1 MTIAR
6 WEIPFSGM
14 SAARISE
21 IRRVTSAGEPMS
33 ALMTFV
39 PVEDHFHG
47 DDVERGIPAK
57 SPQRDAR
64 VHVDVALAD
73 FEESAG
79 LGEAGKPHR
88 DGLCGERVED
98 DIRATAVGEF
108 HHGLGEIATAGI
120 DDVLD
125 AERFQQRTLGRAT
138 SGCDDIMVDCLGEP
152 VLVD

>member
-6 WEIPFSGM
+6 WKIPFSGM
-14 SAARISE
+14 SASRISE

-39 PVEDHFHG
+39 PVEDRFHG
-47 DDVERGIPAK
+47 DDVERGIPAQ

-79 LGEAGKPHR
+79 LGEAG
-88 DGLCGERVED
+88 
-98 DIRATAVGEF
+98 
-108 HHGLGEIATAGI
+108 
-120 DDVLD
+120 
-125 AERFQQRTLGRAT
+125 
-138 SGCDDIMVDCLGEP
+138 
-152 VLVD
+152 